1 MTRPG
6 TSGGNGI
13 SNMRRIFGII
23 LGKALF
29 FLPQAVREAVFFEA
43 AAWFHRRRA
52 RPLRLDATEPHFV
65 NLGSGTRAIRGFI
78 NIDFF
83 TTPGID
89 YGADLRY
96 PLMIRSDVVDGIFCE
111 HTLEHLN
118 YREADAML
126 SECRRI
132 LKSGGAI
139 RIVVPDLS
147 QFLRNYCDGNREWCR
162 EWERLMFRESVVAE
176 RSKRTLGSPIEAISF
191 VTQEYG
197 HSSCWDFETLRNH
210 LERCGFRDISRGS
223 FGNGTCEQL
232 LVDLDAE
239 DRKIVSL
246 YVEALK

>member
-1 MTRPG
+1 
-6 TSGGNGI
+6 
-13 SNMRRIFGII
+13 MRRFLGAI
-23 LGKALF
+23 LENILF
-29 FLPQAVREAVFFEA
+29 FLPPSLREAAFFEA
-43 AAWFHRRRA
+43 ASWFHRRSA
-52 RPLRLDATEPHFV
+52 RPLRLDARHPHFV
-65 NLGSGTRAIRGFI
+65 NLGSGTRAIPGFI

-96 PLMIRSDVVDGIFCE
+96 PLMIGSDVVDGIFCE

-118 YREADAML
+118 YRETDTLL

-132 LKSGGAI
+132 LKPGGAI

-147 QFLRNYCDGNREWCR
+147 MFLRNYCDGNREWFR

-176 RSKRTLGSPIEAISF
+176 RSKRTLGSPLEAIGF

-210 LERCGFRDISRGS
+210 LERSGFRNIAQIS
-223 FGNGTCEQL
+223 FGKGTCEQL

-239 DRKIVSL
+239 DRKFVSI